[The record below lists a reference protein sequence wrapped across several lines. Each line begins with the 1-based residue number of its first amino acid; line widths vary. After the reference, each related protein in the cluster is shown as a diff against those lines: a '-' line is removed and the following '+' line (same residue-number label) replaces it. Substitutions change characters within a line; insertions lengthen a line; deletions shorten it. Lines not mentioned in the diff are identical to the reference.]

1 MVSIY
6 GAMTAERKSRIWELW
21 RKGTPMSSIA
31 RDISKPPAT
40 VFSYLLY
47 HGGISP
53 RTRTRRAKCLSAEER
68 ESISRGLASG
78 ASYRAIGRQLG
89 RSASTISREVGRN
102 GGPGKY
108 RAYDAEKQFL
118 KRGLRPKPYLL
129 SSEPELRGIVI
140 RLLEA
145 DWSPEQISGWLK
157 RHSPD
162 GKIMC
167 VSHETIY
174 RSLFVQARG
183 VLREEL
189 KKHLRTQRMFRHARP
204 HRAAI
209 SGGIPDCLSIR
220 SRPAEIEDRA
230 LPGHWEGDLISGA
243 NQSAIATIVD
253 RSTRFTV
260 LCRIEDKQAET
271 VTRALVE
278 QMRQLPAQLRKSL
291 TWDRGVEL
299 SAHRHFSIAT
309 NMVVYFCDPGSP
321 WQRGTNENTNGLLRQ
336 YFPKRTG
343 LANYTQCE
351 LDAVAAKL
359 NSRPRKTLGFKTP
372 AEALDA
378 MLH

>member
-1 MVSIY
+1 M
-6 GAMTAERKSRIWELW
+6 
-21 RKGTPMSSIA
+21 
-31 RDISKPPAT
+31 
-40 VFSYLLY
+40 
-47 HGGISP
+47 
-53 RTRTRRAKCLSAEER
+53 
-68 ESISRGLASG
+68 
-78 ASYRAIGRQLG
+78 G

-102 GGPGKY
+102 GGPGQY

-129 SSEPELRGIVI
+129 SGEPELRGIVM
-140 RLLEA
+140 RLQEA

-157 RHSPD
+157 HHSPH

-174 RSLFVQARG
+174 RSLIIQARG

-209 SGGIPDCLSIR
+209 SGGIPDCISIR

-260 LCRIEDKQAET
+260 LGRIEDKRAET
-271 VTRALVE
+271 VTRALIE
-278 QMRQLPAQLRKSL
+278 QMCLLLAQVRKSL
-291 TWDRGVEL
+291 TWDRGVKL

-309 NMVVYFCDPGSP
+309 NMVV
-321 WQRGTNENTNGLLRQ
+321 
-336 YFPKRTG
+336 
-343 LANYTQCE
+343 
-351 LDAVAAKL
+351 
-359 NSRPRKTLGFKTP
+359 
-372 AEALDA
+372 
-378 MLH
+378 

>member
-1 MVSIY
+1 MISIY
-6 GAMTAERKSRIWELW
+6 GAMTAERKSRIWDLW

-31 RDISKPPAT
+31 RDIAKPPAT

-53 RTRTRRAKCLSAEER
+53 RPRARRAECLSAEER

-78 ASYRAIGRQLG
+78 ASYRALG
-89 RSASTISREVGRN
+89 RELGRPASTISREVNRN
-102 GGPGKY
+102 GGPGKH
-108 RAYDAEKQFL
+108 RAYDAEKQFI
-118 KRGLRPKPYLL
+118 KRARRPKPYLL
-129 SSEPELRGIVI
+129 AIQPELRSIVI

-157 RHSPD
+157 RQSPD
-162 GKIMC
+162 GKTMC

-189 KKHLRTQRMFRHARP
+189 KKHLRTRRMFRHARP
-204 HRAAI
+204 HHAAM
-209 SGGIPDCLSIR
+209 SGGIPESISIR

-230 LPGHWEGDLISGA
+230 LPGHWEGDLIAGA

-260 LCRIEDKQAET
+260 LCRINDKRAQT
-271 VTRALVE
+271 VTRALAE
-278 QMRQLPAQLRKSL
+278 RMCQLPAQLRKSL

-299 SAHRHFSIAT
+299 SAHRSFSMDT
-309 NMVVYFCDPGSP
+309 NMVVYFCDPGCP

-343 LANYTQCE
+343 LASYTQRE
-351 LDAVAAKL
+351 LDEVAAKL

-372 AEALDA
+372 AEALDE
-378 MLH
+378 MLR

>member
-1 MVSIY
+1 
-6 GAMTAERKSRIWELW
+6 
-21 RKGTPMSSIA
+21 MSSIS

-145 DWSPEQISGWLK
+145 DWSPEQISGRLK

-183 VLREEL
+183 VM
-189 KKHLRTQRMFRHARP
+189 TQQ
-204 HRAAI
+204 
-209 SGGIPDCLSIR
+209 
-220 SRPAEIEDRA
+220 
-230 LPGHWEGDLISGA
+230 
-243 NQSAIATIVD
+243 N
-253 RSTRFTV
+253 
-260 LCRIEDKQAET
+260 
-271 VTRALVE
+271 
-278 QMRQLPAQLRKSL
+278 
-291 TWDRGVEL
+291 
-299 SAHRHFSIAT
+299 
-309 NMVVYFCDPGSP
+309 
-321 WQRGTNENTNGLLRQ
+321 LLR
-336 YFPKRTG
+336 
-343 LANYTQCE
+343 
-351 LDAVAAKL
+351 
-359 NSRPRKTLGFKTP
+359 S
-372 AEALDA
+372 
-378 MLH
+378 